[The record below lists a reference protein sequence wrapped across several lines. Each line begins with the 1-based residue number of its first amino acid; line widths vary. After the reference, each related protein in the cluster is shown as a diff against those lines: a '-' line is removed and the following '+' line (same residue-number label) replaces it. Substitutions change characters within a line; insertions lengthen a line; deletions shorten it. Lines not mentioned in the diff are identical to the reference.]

1 MASEDLPVFPI
12 FALIPQIYLPEFR
25 LEYFQTDDNQLMM
38 VPFHLNWLYLTNRAW
53 AYLLALTYDCDNMSE
68 TQDTVWRELTYIWR

>member
-1 MASEDLPVFPI
+1 MASKDLPVLPI

-53 AYLLALTYDCDNMSE
+53 AYFLAVTYDCVFVCVHYRLQSP
-68 TQDTVWRELTYIWR
+68 